1 MIDRDRLVKTFCDLV
16 QIGSESGNEDA
27 KAADMSR
34 RLSEL
39 GFDVETDG
47 YGNLIAHE
55 DGDDPFMLSGHL
67 DTVSPGNGIHPIVD
81 GDRITSDGMTIGGG
95 DDNAGLAIILE
106 TLASMAED
114 GTPRRPVEVVLT
126 REEEPGLVG
135 AHKLDFT
142 KIRSKESI
150 VFDREG
156 PVNRITLASPT
167 YVAYDITVTGRAAH
181 AGIEPE
187 NGISAIRI
195 ASEIVMR
202 LPQGRL
208 DEETTFSVGTIE
220 GGSTRNTVPQIAT
233 LTGEFRTINM
243 ETLDNLLLEIDTVLA
258 DVSAQHPDA
267 AVSSDVYPKFK
278 TFRIDE
284 NHPTTKRVVAALD
297 AIGLEPDFRL
307 SGGGSDANVF
317 WQRGIAAIVCG
328 MADYNMHTLQEY
340 VVIPEL
346 VQCVEF
352 CRELVKA

>member
-55 DGDDPFMLSGHL
+55 DGDNPFMLSGHL
-67 DTVSPGNGIHPIVD
+67 DTVSPGNGIQPIVD

-297 AIGLEPDFRL
+297 AIGLKPDFRL